1 MFDFIRKYAQGWF
14 AWAIIILVAVPF
26 ALWGIHQYSE
36 GDSSVNVAVVNG
48 KKISDQEYQQAYQQQ
63 RNRIQT
69 MLGKNFDPSLIDEKQ
84 LRKSVLENLIE
95 REVIIQGALDAGL
108 RVSDARIGTEI
119 RAIPNLQN
127 KGQFDKEQYERLL
140 RSQGL
145 SVGAFEHMVGNDLVI
160 QQMNQG
166 IADSAIVT
174 KAELDAL
181 LRIKLQQRDIGYA
194 LVPAS
199 SYAGDVVVEDKA
211 VEQFYQDNPDRF
223 RSPEQVSVN
232 YIELSVDDLA
242 KDIQITESALHE
254 RYQERA
260 ADFTTPEERRA
271 RHILIQV
278 ASDASPAVVDAAE
291 KKAEGL
297 LARIR
302 KGESFAELAKQFSDD
317 PGSAKEGGDLGFFG
331 RGVMDKAFEQAAY
344 SLKVGEVSEPVRST
358 FGIHL
363 IKLEA
368 VRGGERKPFEQVRAE
383 LESDLKHQQAE
394 DRYFAEAETLSNMAF
409 EHADN
414 LTAAAQALRLPI
426 QSSPLFTRNGGVGI
440 AANPKVR
447 DAAFSDDMLLSGK
460 NSEAIELDQ
469 NHVVVLHLKEHRPAS
484 LRPLDDVRMDIRQVL
499 RMEAAKNK
507 TKEVGEGI
515 VKRLKA
521 GEDPNMVMLQMK
533 LKWVRPG
540 FLGRQD
546 PKADRQIIEDAFYLD
561 RPQGE
566 LKPVFG
572 GKAMKSGDFAVYG
585 VYAVKD
591 GDPTG
596 ANQKDVDSLK
606 DSLTRERGQM
616 IFKEYVDALKDTMK
630 ITRHEEKL

>member
-14 AWAIIILVAVPF
+14 AWAIIILVTVPF

-36 GDSSVNVAVVNG
+36 GDSSVNVAAVNG

-95 REVIIQGALDAGL
+95 REVIIQGAQDAGL
-108 RVSDARIGTEI
+108 RVSDARIGAEI

-140 RSQGL
+140 HSQGL
-145 SVGAFEHMVGNDLVI
+145 SVGAFEHMVGNDLII

-199 SYAGDVVVEDKA
+199 SYVGDAVVEDKA
-211 VEQFYQDNPDRF
+211 IEKFYQDNPDRF
-223 RSPEQVSVN
+223 RTPEQVSVN

-242 KDIQITESALHE
+242 KDIQITEGALHE

-278 ASDASPAVVDAAE
+278 ASDASPAVVDAAK

-302 KGESFAELAKQFSDD
+302 KGESFAELAKQFSED

-447 DAAFSDDMLLSGK
+447 DAAFSDDMLLGGK

-469 NHVVVLHLKEHRPAS
+469 DHVVVC
-484 LRPLDDVRMDIRQVL
+484 
-499 RMEAAKNK
+499 
-507 TKEVGEGI
+507 T
-515 VKRLKA
+515 
-521 GEDPNMVMLQMK
+521 
-533 LKWVRPG
+533 
-540 FLGRQD
+540 
-546 PKADRQIIEDAFYLD
+546 
-561 RPQGE
+561 
-566 LKPVFG
+566 
-572 GKAMKSGDFAVYG
+572 
-585 VYAVKD
+585 
-591 GDPTG
+591 
-596 ANQKDVDSLK
+596 
-606 DSLTRERGQM
+606 
-616 IFKEYVDALKDTMK
+616 
-630 ITRHEEKL
+630 

>member
-469 NHVVVLHLKEHRPAS
+469 DHVVVLHLKEHRPAS